1 MSFQA
6 WAASWSAYT
15 VATSGRIVP
24 SSSSRAILPS
34 PSADG
39 ASLIIAPDTRC
50 LAVSS
55 CDTGWVAAT
64 RWQDEERPLLCVA
77 PDQVED
83 HIDLLSQNLLELRLS
98 IIDNPAGSDRVEVRF
113 IVAACRGNNGGTG
126 MRCQLH
132 RIGPHSGGT
141 TMNQDALSLFQLPQG
156 EKSLSC

>member
-6 WAASWSAYT
+6 WAASRSAYT

-34 PSADG
+34 TSADG

-64 RWQDEERPLLCVA
+64 RWPPSFKTRNDRFCVSP

-83 HIDLLSQNLLELRLS
+83 HIDLLSQNLLEL
-98 IIDNPAGSDRVEVRF
+98 
-113 IVAACRGNNGGTG
+113 C
-126 MRCQLH
+126 
-132 RIGPHSGGT
+132 
-141 TMNQDALSLFQLPQG
+141 
-156 EKSLSC
+156 

>member
-55 CDTGWVAAT
+55 CDTGWVVAT
-64 RWQDEERPLLCVA
+64 RWPAFLQNEERPLLCIA
-77 PDQVED
+77 TDQIED
-83 HIDLLSQNLLELRLS
+83 HIDLLSQNRLELRLS
-98 IIDNPAGSDRVEVRF
+98 ITDNPPGSDGVEV
-113 IVAACRGNNGGTG
+113 C
-126 MRCQLH
+126 L
-132 RIGPHSGGT
+132 
-141 TMNQDALSLFQLPQG
+141 
-156 EKSLSC
+156 

>member
-83 HIDLLSQNLLELRLS
+83 HIEPSLAEPSRTAPL
-98 IIDNPAGSDRVEVRF
+98 DNR
-113 IVAACRGNNGGTG
+113 
-126 MRCQLH
+126 
-132 RIGPHSGGT
+132 
-141 TMNQDALSLFQLPQG
+141 
-156 EKSLSC
+156 